1 MNHVRFLAV
10 LLFGLLLGIT
20 ATAQAN
26 PSPVSPATGPQ
37 AANGTAFTYQGRLTD
52 GGAAANG
59 AYDFQFILYNAAVG
73 GAQTGPIVTQNDVPV
88 SGGLFNT
95 TLDFGA
101 VFNGTALYLE
111 IAVRPGSSGGSYTP
125 LSPRQALTPA
135 PYAHYATRAGIA
147 ASATSAQTATSAIS
161 AQTAIMATSAQTAT
175 SAISAQTAIT
185 ATALILPF
193 TGSASSSGTLFG
205 VTNTGTGQAA
215 EFGSDSGFVTLFVGN
230 SGEGGAIRADTSDT
244 GKGSAVTGY
253 NYGTDRYAAEFEIIK
268 TTNPRAAIYART
280 AGTGQAIDAEV
291 NSSTTADALFARTT
305 SPTAGSYAG
314 VFSGPVQISCS
325 AATCN
330 TTNALQVVGNFAAST
345 KTFKIDHPLDPANKY
360 LNHSTVESP
369 DMKNIYDGVITT
381 DADGFATVVLPDY
394 FEALNQDFRYQLT
407 VMGTFAQ
414 AIVRDE
420 IANNRFTIQTDK
432 PNVKVSWQVTGIRH
446 DAYAKAYPIP
456 VEEDKPSSERGRYLF
471 PELFGQPKSRS
482 ISAASD
488 SNDQPAIQPQQEER

>member
-1 MNHVRFLAV
+1 MKYVRFLAA

-20 ATAQAN
+20 ASTQAN
-26 PSPVSPATGPQ
+26 RSSAPPAIGPQ

-59 AYDFQFILYNAAVG
+59 AYDFRFILYNAAAG
-73 GAQTGPIVTQNDVPV
+73 GAQVGPIVTQNGLPV
-88 SGGLFNT
+88 SAGLFNV

-101 VFNGTALYLE
+101 VFDGTALYLE
-111 IAVRPGSSGGSYTP
+111 IAVRPAGSATYTP
-125 LSPRQALTPA
+125 LNPRQALTPA
-135 PYAHYATRAGIA
+135 PYAHYATTAL
-147 ASATSAQTATSAIS
+147 SAQTT
-161 AQTAIMATSAQTAT
+161 
-175 SAISAQTAIT
+175 IT
-185 ATALILPF
+185 ATALLLPF
-193 TGSASSSGTLFG
+193 DGTANSAGSLFNVTNTGSGQAAQFGSASS
-205 VTNTGTGQAA
+205 
-215 EFGSDSGFVTLFVGN
+215 FVSLFVSN

-268 TTNPRAAIYART
+268 TNNPRAAIYART

-291 NSSTTADALFARTT
+291 NSATTADAIFARTT
-305 SPTAGSYAG
+305 SSTPGSYAG

-330 TTNALQVVGNFAAST
+330 TTNALQVVGNFAAT
-345 KTFKIDHPLDPANKY
+345 MKTFKIDHPLDPANKY
-360 LNHSTVESP
+360 LNHISVESP

-381 DADGFATVVLPDY
+381 DANGLATVVLPDY

-414 AIVRDE
+414 AIVKDE

-446 DAYAKAYPIP
+446 DAYAEAYPIP
-456 VEEDKPSSERGRYLF
+456 VEEDKPPSEQGRYLS
-471 PELFGQPKSRS
+471 PELFGQPQSHS
-482 ISAASD
+482 IGAAAD
-488 SNDQPAIQPQQEER
+488 EPAAQPQQEGR

>member
-1 MNHVRFLAV
+1 MKHVRFLAV

-26 PSPVSPATGPQ
+26 RSPAPPAIDPQ
-37 AANGTAFTYQGRLTD
+37 AANGTTFTYQGRLTD

-59 AYDFQFILYNAAVG
+59 AYDLRFILYNAAVG
-73 GAQTGPIVTQNDVPV
+73 GAQVGPIVTQNDLAV
-88 SGGLFNT
+88 SGGLFNA

-101 VFNGTALYLE
+101 IFNGTALYLE
-111 IAVRPGSSGGSYTP
+111 IAVRPGSSSGSYTP

-147 ASATSAQTATSAIS
+147 ASATTAQTATQALSA
-161 AQTAIMATSAQTAT
+161 T
-175 SAISAQTAIT
+175 TAIT
-185 ATALILPF
+185 ATALVLPF
-193 TGSASSSGTLFG
+193 SASASSGGSLFDI
-205 VTNTGTGQAA
+205 TNTGTGQAA
-215 EFGSDSGFVTLFVGN
+215 EFGSTTSFVTMFVSNNG
-230 SGEGGAIRADTSDT
+230 SGGAIRADTGDA
-244 GKGSAVTGY
+244 GQGSAVTGY

-291 NSSTTADALFARTT
+291 NSATTADALFARTT

-330 TTNALQVVGNFAAST
+330 TTNALQVVGNFAAT
-345 KTFKIDHPLDPANKY
+345 VKNFKIDHPLDPANKY
-360 LNHSTVESP
+360 LNHTSVESP
-369 DMKNIYDGVITT
+369 DMKNIYDGIATT
-381 DADGFATVVLPDY
+381 DAAGLATVVLPDY

-407 VMGTFAQ
+407 VIGTFAQ
-414 AIVRDE
+414 AIVKDE

-432 PNVKVSWQVTGIRH
+432 PNVKVSWQITGIRH

-456 VEEDKPSSERGRYLF
+456 VEEDKPPSERSRYLS

-482 ISAASD
+482 ISSAVTD
-488 SNDQPAIQPQQEER
+488 NEPAIQPQPEGR